1 MGDFLNRIDP
11 RTVYSTEKSWQEAVS
26 IARNNLQNI
35 PPSIGDK
42 LMVSNNMLNNLTD
55 NDALVITKIGISLS
69 TNSKLELFMCDHW
82 EVFHNNLLLSET
94 SVVSGENKLVNIR
107 NLYANKESYQK
118 GVLQSKNI
126 LSKPPPPNFIEK
138 WPIIGHEEFRQR
150 MSKSDNEALIATRI
164 TLLLGK
170 GQEITEIYQTDDWEL
185 LIHNLAVI
193 KK

>member
-1 MGDFLNRIDP
+1 MGDFLNRIDL

-35 PPSIGDK
+35 PPLLSQKLSMESI
-42 LMVSNNMLNNLTD
+42 VSD
-55 NDALVITKIGISLS
+55 NDALVMTKMGTSLL
-69 TNSKLELFMCDHW
+69 THGKLDLFICDNW
-82 EVFHNNLLLSET
+82 EVLHDNLSLESE
-94 SVVSGENKLVNIR
+94 GENKLVNIR
-107 NLYANKESYQK
+107 DLYVNEESYQK

-126 LSKPPPPNFIEK
+126 LSKQPPPIFIEK
-138 WPIIGHEEFRQR
+138 WPIIGNEEFRQR

-164 TLLLGK
+164 ALLLGK

-185 LIHNLAVI
+185 LNYNLAVV